1 LLSLKRKFAT
11 RKQRDEIAAAQATID
26 DRLAGLRAS
35 VAAREARATS
45 LRPWW
50 SRIKQVQRRLDEM
63 PEENIPELKLLRMKD
78 WVEAVLYAE
87 TGTDADI

>member
-35 VAAREARATS
+35 VVAREGRATS